1 MKFRFNWLI
10 GMIIIMIL
18 FISFIIYTAF
28 IHTKISSELISDH
41 YYEEEIEYQ
50 EIIDEKKNAVYIKS
64 LNVQVLPLGIK
75 IYSFNGN
82 KFSGTL
88 NLLRLSNKHLDIV
101 RVLQLDTTGKKIIP
115 AYILKNG
122 IYSLRIRWKYSG
134 KRCFVEQT
142 IKWKI

>member
-50 EIIDEKKNAVYIKS
+50 EIIDEKKM
-64 LNVQVLPLGIK
+64 L
-75 IYSFNGN
+75 F
-82 KFSGTL
+82 
-88 NLLRLSNKHLDIV
+88 
-101 RVLQLDTTGKKIIP
+101 
-115 AYILKNG
+115 ILKVLM
-122 IYSLRIRWKYSG
+122 YKFYL
-134 KRCFVEQT
+134 
-142 IKWKI
+142 